1 MSDPRQWTN
10 EQYHADREYLSHSKL
25 EYFIQS
31 PLLYKR
37 WRDGEW
43 TRPESAALRLG
54 QAVHCAVLEPAMF
67 NHRYGLAEVTTRNTK
82 KYKEL
87 VAEQPELTFLLMSEW
102 ETVHAMARS
111 VTSHGEWAGL
121 SQGAEFETA
130 QLGEIEG
137 VPFKCRRDIYRSDIR
152 IIGDIKTT
160 RNIGQSAWEKD
171 AALFGYHR
179 QSGCYILLHEN
190 EDPSIAR
197 TPFVHVVV
205 SNTEPYETAFR
216 YLDDESIMIGINE
229 VRSYVREFA
238 QCVDSGK
245 WESRHKSGYRVCS
258 LPGWYKNRGM

>member
-87 VAEQPELTFLLMSEW
+87 VAEHPELIFLLASEW
-102 ETVHAMARS
+102 EQVFAMSDSIQQHDLWRNIS
-111 VTSHGEWAGL
+111 EY
-121 SQGAEFETA
+121 AEREKA
-130 QLGEIEG
+130 VIGEIEG
-137 VPFKCRRDIYRSDIR
+137 VPCKCRCDLLTRDIGAV
-152 IIGDIKTT
+152 GDIKTT
-160 RNIGQSAWEKD
+160 RNFPIENWTKD
-171 AALFGYHR
+171 AAVYGYHR
-179 QSGCYILLHEN
+179 QSAFYRLLTGCDRFFFI
-190 EDPSIAR
+190 
-197 TPFVHVVV
+197 VVGGDAV
-205 SNTEPYETAFR
+205 ETEIR
-216 YLDDESIMIGINE
+216 YLDSESEAIGVQE
-229 VRSYVREFA
+229 VLSYVREFGECLA
-238 QCVDSGK
+238 DDK
-245 WESRHKSGYRVCS
+245 WESRHQSAERECS